1 MDQEFV
7 INLKVEDARYPLK
20 IRRAEEEVYRRAASE
35 IDYKLGQYKSHFIA
49 DDTHALESKDYMAM
63 TAIQAVA
70 EKAKHEIRAE
80 MFEGKV
86 RALIGVLDEYLK
98 KTIAK

>member
-1 MDQEFV
+1 MDEQFV

-20 IRRAEEEVYRRAASE
+20 IKRSEEEIYRRAAGE
-35 IDYKLGQYKSHFIA
+35 IDYKLGQYKSHFVA
-49 DDTHALESKDYMAM
+49 DETHALESKDYMAM

-80 MFEGKV
+80 MFEERV
-86 RALIGVLDEYLK
+86 RTLIGVLDEYLK
-98 KTIAK
+98 KAIK